1 MEEMARELQACTA
14 APPEARPAASL
25 AELHARV
32 AALTAAS
39 REHVTQRQE
48 RQDRLIEAWQELA
61 QIVAGTATEL
71 NDLLTFYIHSQDNGY
86 QAAELLEQITRSG

>member
-1 MEEMARELQACTA
+1 LDNSPGRDAG
-14 APPEARPAASL
+14 ARPHPAQPSPGFPACPPNLTRVVPLAAWF
-25 AELHARV
+25 A
-32 AALTAAS
+32 
-39 REHVTQRQE
+39 QRQE

-86 QAAELLEQITRSG
+86 QAAELLEQITTSG